1 MRIVKLS
8 KDLFGFDTN
17 GACKAYLKDVLPW
30 TGGNYHFAGNGNKI
44 ALDKFSE
51 GENILF
57 SHDGSIVAI
66 VKGIKLLTEGD
77 KCSGIEVDMDT
88 MKIFKEGLSILALE
102 KSLED
107 SGHHVRIFATQGWN
121 YLEGD
126 CEKAVLEFLK
136 NEDWKIY

>member
-1 MRIVKLS
+1 
-8 KDLFGFDTN
+8 
-17 GACKAYLKDVLPW
+17 
-30 TGGNYHFAGNGNKI
+30 
-44 ALDKFSE
+44 
-51 GENILF
+51 
-57 SHDGSIVAI
+57 
-66 VKGIKLLTEGD
+66 
-77 KCSGIEVDMDT
+77 MDT